1 MTLLAFAAERRA
13 AVRRAAM
20 APSGR
25 RCKSILPARRAR
37 SSNPPHAAA
46 DGTDGQ
52 TDGHRTVR

>member
-13 AVRRAAM
+13 AV